1 MVLPQAWRE
10 WFKTQDIM
18 ETLELLMR
26 TDLSQ
31 FDVSALSQHERGE
44 ESVEKTPRE
53 QSSPPPGLLQYIR
66 DVRMHLLKRD
76 LAAAED
82 SSPQALARHVAV
94 GMNVKKIHEVSHF
107 ARFIDKLTANI
118 ADSQDRRITHLVD
131 FGSGQN
137 YLGRAL
143 ASRPYDKHVVAIES
157 RPHNIEGAKFYD
169 VTAKLAVKEQV
180 LRNKKEY
187 RAEMEAANKKAS
199 FKRKTAL
206 QIHEDADKFIA
217 HIESGRAIVQP
228 FVEGRGS
235 IQYVEHRIEDGN
247 LESVIK
253 QIVPNLDTAAK
264 AYANSVGTQQLDP
277 LLKGKPLTADR
288 DTELRLMVISL
299 HSCGNLVHHGI
310 RSLLQNPSVQSVAL
324 VGCCYNL
331 MTERLGPASYKL
343 PTLRPNHPRLVETST
358 ACDPH
363 GFPMSDRLCNYK
375 TSNKEEGIRL
385 NITARMM
392 AVQAP
397 QNWGEKDSEA
407 FFKRH
412 FFRALLQR
420 IFLDYGVV
428 DAPKVDDDNG
438 SGQKNSTGNS
448 GTQPLIIGSLR
459 KSCYDSFTS
468 YVRGAIAKLSTQD
481 SERGVLIQQRLSSVG
496 DADIQDYEHRYQE
509 RKKELSIMWSLMA
522 FSAGVIEAVV
532 VVDRYLFLKEQ
543 PEVRAAWVEPVFEYT
558 QSPRNL
564 VVVGVKR

>member
-1 MVLPQAWRE
+1 
-10 WFKTQDIM
+10 
-18 ETLELLMR
+18 
-26 TDLSQ
+26 
-31 FDVSALSQHERGE
+31 
-44 ESVEKTPRE
+44 
-53 QSSPPPGLLQYIR
+53 
-66 DVRMHLLKRD
+66 
-76 LAAAED
+76 
-82 SSPQALARHVAV
+82 
-94 GMNVKKIHEVSHF
+94 MNVKKIHEVSHF

-143 ASRPYDKHVVAIES
+143 ASQPYDKHVVAIES

-187 RAEMEAANKKAS
+187 RAEMEAANKKTS

-206 QIHEDADKFIA
+206 QIHEDADKIIA
-217 HIESGRAIVQP
+217 QIELGRAIVQP
-228 FVEGRGS
+228 SVEGRGS

-253 QIVPNLDTAAK
+253 QIIPNLDTAAK

-331 MTERLGPASYKL
+331 MTERLGPPSYKL

-363 GFPMSDRLCNYK
+363 GFPMSDRLCSYK

-420 IFLDYGVV
+420 IFLDYGIV

-438 SGQKNSTGNS
+438 SDQENSTGNS

-481 SERGVLIQQRLSSVG
+481 SERGVLEQRRLSGVG

-522 FSAGVIEAVV
+522 FSAGVIEAVI

-543 PEVRAAWVEPVFEYT
+543 PEVRAAWVEPVFEYA